1 MFLDAVWRSLLDVM
15 IVIVEVVNH
24 PYLELTTLIDNHRVT
39 N

>member
-1 MFLDAVWRSLLDVM
+1 MFLDAVWRSLLNVM

-24 PYLELTTLIDNHRVT
+24 PYLELTTLIDNPGAP

>member
-1 MFLDAVWRSLLDVM
+1 MFLDTVWRSLLDVT

-24 PYLELTTLIDNHRVT
+24 PYLELTTLIDNHGVP